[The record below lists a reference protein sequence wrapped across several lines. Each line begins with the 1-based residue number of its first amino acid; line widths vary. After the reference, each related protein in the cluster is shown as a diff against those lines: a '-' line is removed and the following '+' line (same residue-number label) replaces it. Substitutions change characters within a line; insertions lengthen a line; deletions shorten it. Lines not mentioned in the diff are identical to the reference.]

1 MQSISNTHKD
11 NVFFQATLEKPVWD
25 LAVQVMD
32 AFEQMG
38 LKQQVTKASS
48 RVHKLEFK
56 QNYLAPIRTLEMQV
70 QCELLRKV
78 LDRRLSL
85 TELQAE
91 ASKRKQIIALKKQF
105 TKLTNVSSWSEAQ
118 EKYPLFAT
126 EDQLHRFI
134 GVDVRKGVTKAFE
147 AFCQRARSFSESAS
161 GPESASILVVRE
173 NTATVVVAQPSE
185 VSGSFLRRIDPAFQ
199 GAGLTISSASSHDD
213 TEYTIKEINSFFGC
227 NSYVSAAIC
236 TTESYVQTLSTWKR
250 AFGRAE
256 ALYVIN
262 TSLQKGMYILLILPG
277 DSH

>member
-1 MQSISNTHKD
+1 M
-11 NVFFQATLEKPVWD
+11 
-25 LAVQVMD
+25 
-32 AFEQMG
+32 
-38 LKQQVTKASS
+38 
-48 RVHKLEFK
+48 
-56 QNYLAPIRTLEMQV
+56 
-70 QCELLRKV
+70 
-78 LDRRLSL
+78 
-85 TELQAE
+85 
-91 ASKRKQIIALKKQF
+91 
-105 TKLTNVSSWSEAQ
+105 
-118 EKYPLFAT
+118 
-126 EDQLHRFI
+126 
-134 GVDVRKGVTKAFE
+134 KAFE

-213 TEYTIKEINSFFGC
+213 TEYTIKEIKSFFGC
-227 NSYVSAAIC
+227 NRYVSAAIC

-262 TSLQKGMYILLILPG
+262 NSLQKGMYIPLILPG